1 MEMVMK
7 VYQKQLRVILKELD
21 VYPVAMIL
29 SMITTLVIEAG
40 VVMMAFIRCR
50 SLRRGIFVAVIM
62 LILFTFFCQGIS
74 KTPAE
79 KAFSNGGYQLKAYTI
94 KSGDTLWDISV
105 AHYKDFGLRDVR
117 DYLCEL
123 REVNPGLTD
132 WSILKAGDVIYIPVL
147 ID

>member
-50 SLRRGIFVAVIM
+50 SLRRGIFAAVIM
-62 LILFTFFCQGIS
+62 LMLLTSFWRVIS
-74 KTPAE
+74 KNSEE
-79 KAFSNGGYQLKAYTI
+79 KAFSDGNYQLRAYTV

-123 REVNPGLTD
+123 RDINPGLTD
-132 WSILKAGDVIYIPVL
+132 WSILKAGDVIYIPVP